1 MRLLRLACLGLTLA
15 GSSLCLG
22 GWDEKPAKKEAKSE
36 AVVGCSDT
44 KQFHKPGCKWVKE
57 IEKAG
62 TKVNFASKADA
73 EKKGYKAC
81 GDCKP

>member
-1 MRLLRLACLGLTLA
+1 MRLLQMACLNLTLV
-15 GSSLCLG
+15 GSSLALA

-44 KQFHKPGCKWVKE
+44 KIFHKPGCKWVKE
-57 IEKAG
+57 VEKAG
-62 TKVNFASKADA
+62 TKVNLPSKAEA
-73 EKKGYKAC
+73 EKKGFKAC